1 MPIETSV
8 QIMTVKEAREALRIG
23 HTKMYQLLSS
33 GEIRSFHIG
42 SRRFVRSSDLD
53 RFINQQLIEE
63 GFEVDDSTDGDV

>member
-1 MPIETSV
+1 MTIEIRER
-8 QIMTVKEAREALRIG
+8 IMTVMEAQEALRIG

-53 RFINQQLIEE
+53 RFVNRQLTEE
-63 GFEVDDSTDGDV
+63 GFGVGGEA

>member
-8 QIMTVKEAREALRIG
+8 QIMTVMEAQEALKIG

-53 RFINQQLIEE
+53 RFVDRQLTEE

>member
-1 MPIETSV
+1 MTIETSV
-8 QIMTVKEAREALRIG
+8 QIMTVMEAQEALRIG

-53 RFINQQLIEE
+53 RFVNRQLTEE
-63 GFEVDDSTDGDV
+63 GFGVGGEA

>member
-42 SRRFVRSSDLD
+42 SRRFIRSSDLD
-53 RFINQQLIEE
+53 RFVNRQLTEE
-63 GFEVDDSTDGDV
+63 GFGVGGEA

>member
-8 QIMTVKEAREALRIG
+8 QIMTVMEAQEALRIG

-63 GFEVDDSTDGDV
+63 GFGVGGEA

>member
-8 QIMTVKEAREALRIG
+8 QIMTVMEAQEALRIG

-53 RFINQQLIEE
+53 RFVDRQLTEE

>member
-8 QIMTVKEAREALRIG
+8 QIMTVMEAQEALRIG

-53 RFINQQLIEE
+53 RFVNQQLIEE
-63 GFEVDDSTDGDV
+63 GFGVGGEA

>member
-8 QIMTVKEAREALRIG
+8 QIMTVMEAQEALRIG

-42 SRRFVRSSDLD
+42 SRRFIRSSDLD
-53 RFINQQLIEE
+53 RFVNRQLTEE
-63 GFEVDDSTDGDV
+63 GFGVGGEA